1 MKNWRIRDLFRE
13 SVGNDAGSRG
23 RTLILGGSALLV
35 VGALFLSDLLVTG
48 GILDF
53 QRRYV
58 ESGGNLYIASSKS
71 GLDAARCAALVSLP
85 GVKGSAAVSPGP
97 RARVLSEPGTLY
109 WTGIVTM
116 GAIRLLTTASTIQA
130 VDLQGRV
137 LVGADAA
144 QELGVVPG
152 SWLGIE
158 GTKPKQVGA
167 VVDSED
173 RDPALNRW
181 IAAVAAPI
189 GLARECWVEFDAGVK
204 TGRQETMFAM
214 FTGPDVVVQPVK
226 RLDEFSRDP
235 VGELAGRPQTI
246 AWLYAGLLLALLGWL
261 SSWFRRS
268 DVGLYRAVGT
278 GSPALLVIAAGE
290 FVIPVVVGAL
300 GGALWALA
308 WWMAEHGNPTSD
320 QLYVASRTAASIVLL
335 AVTCTPLSW
344 IVLGRESIA
353 TQLKDR

>member
-1 MKNWRIRDLFRE
+1 
-13 SVGNDAGSRG
+13 
-23 RTLILGGSALLV
+23 
-35 VGALFLSDLLVTG
+35 
-48 GILDF
+48 
-53 QRRYV
+53 
-58 ESGGNLYIASSKS
+58 
-71 GLDAARCAALVSLP
+71 
-85 GVKGSAAVSPGP
+85 
-97 RARVLSEPGTLY
+97 VLSEPGTLY

-181 IAAVAAPI
+181 IAAVAAQI

-353 TQLKDR
+353 AQLKDR